1 MCCLRE
7 QESAQPSPFQ
17 PLRRFTIRWVSALRT
32 AHPHSSFWATRV
44 IPPQELLSA
53 ISRGIAIFLKLDP
66 LQSIVHFV
74 KSVFDSLSFLL
85 FFIFFLFI
93 VPLPYATLRHAMSS
107 RTFPSPL
114 LKPSHKKFQKTKNKQ
129 TEWFKQ
135 SSMLPFREIFLSQR
149 ENIWWNYRKLQSLG
163 EVLRVIRIGWF

>member
-114 LKPSHKKFQKTKNKQ
+114 LKPSQKNSKKQRTNKLNDSNSQ
-129 TEWFKQ
+129 ACYLSGKFSWVKEKISDGITESF
-135 SSMLPFREIFLSQR
+135 
-149 ENIWWNYRKLQSLG
+149 NHLG
-163 EVLRVIRIGWF
+163 RYYG